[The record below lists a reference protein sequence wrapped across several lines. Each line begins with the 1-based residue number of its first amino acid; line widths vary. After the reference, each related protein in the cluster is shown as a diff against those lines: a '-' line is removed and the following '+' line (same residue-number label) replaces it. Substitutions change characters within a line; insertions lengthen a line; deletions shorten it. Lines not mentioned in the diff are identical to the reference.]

1 MIKNKIE
8 DINQVIDE
16 SYKRIIDSG
25 RMNLEDISILYQFG
39 ITTGLLTLSEILKVI
54 DENDLKSAGKIYH
67 SRFMRMIYLSMT
79 SEYHYRT
86 AHFYQTGQGLLLP
99 IELQDAFLNLNMA
112 LSDLEIEMS
121 FDLEKLDKSINQRE
135 LVYLFLA
142 LAEKNYIR
150 SNTTLLAE
158 AINLLTGYSEGSI
171 ERVIQNFNNT
181 NGGLPENEKRNLLK
195 KINDAIDSF

>member
-8 DINQVIDE
+8 DINQAIDE

-25 RMNLEDISILYQFG
+25 RMNLEDIRILYQFG

-67 SRFMRMIYLSMT
+67 SRFMQMIYLSMT

-99 IELQDAFLNLNMA
+99 LELQDAFLNLNMA

-142 LAEKNYIR
+142 LAEKNYMR

>member
-1 MIKNKIE
+1 MIKNKI
-8 DINQVIDE
+8 DDFNQAIDE

-25 RMNLEDISILYQFG
+25 RMNLEDIRILYQFG

-67 SRFMRMIYLSMT
+67 SRFMQKIYLSMT

-99 IELQDAFLNLNMA
+99 LELQDAFLNLNMA

-121 FDLEKLDKSINQRE
+121 FYLEKLDKSINQRE

-181 NGGLPENEKRNLLK
+181 NGGLPENEKRNLFK

>member
-1 MIKNKIE
+1 MEKNKIE
-8 DINQVIDE
+8 NINQTIDE

-25 RMNLEDISILYQFG
+25 LMNLEDIRILYQFG

-54 DENDLKSAGKIYH
+54 EENDLKSAGKIYH
-67 SRFMRMIYLSMT
+67 GRFMQMIYLSMT

-99 IELQDAFLNLNMA
+99 LELQDAFLNLNMA

-142 LAEKNYIR
+142 IAEKNYIR

-171 ERVIQNFNNT
+171 ERVIQNFKNT
-181 NGGLPENEKRNLLK
+181 NGGLPENEKSNLMK
-195 KINDAIDSF
+195 KFKDAIDSF